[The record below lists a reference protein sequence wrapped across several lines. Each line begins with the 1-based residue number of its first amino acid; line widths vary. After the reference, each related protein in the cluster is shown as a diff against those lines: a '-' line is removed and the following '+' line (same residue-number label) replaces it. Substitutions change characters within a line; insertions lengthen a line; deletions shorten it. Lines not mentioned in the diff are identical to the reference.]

1 MEFSEEFELMKKRM
15 AKRSME
21 AAQAGSGGG
30 GGGGGEVRRIHII
43 YFLSRRGRIEH
54 PHLIRVRHLS
64 RNGVRLRDVKRW
76 LSELRG
82 KDMPESFA
90 WSYKRRYK
98 TGYLW
103 QDLLDED
110 LITPISDNEY
120 VLKGSEIPSSN
131 LDLLRSHGEK
141 NGSIQKE
148 HSSTYKTDA
157 RDTKSSSKQQNEHQQ
172 QHPQQT
178 TTIDVSTKTTSSEI
192 EEESPPFGSETSTLT
207 DDSLKLEEEKHS
219 DSSKQETTK
228 LDKFENSSPLYSIL
242 LNKKNDQNK
251 NKNKSNKNKNEKV
264 VNPSTPASSTSTSTS
279 SSSFSKSKSY
289 SGGATNMFRSFITCG
304 AVDTNDSALVTI
316 NRRDK
321 KSSSCYEPI
330 SKMHENSSLSTD
342 NNTAEICK
350 EDKLGGSERVFGTPW
365 IKQRQP
371 HPNARKSFDGVK
383 SSNRNKSQ
391 FNNQQKS
398 IPAAYKP
405 INGPNCSQ
413 CGKMFKP
420 EKMHAH
426 MKSCRGMKSL
436 AKGTGS
442 AASAFEPR
450 KSMDC
455 SYEESVSGYYLAHGS

>member
-1 MEFSEEFELMKKRM
+1 
-15 AKRSME
+15 ME

-30 GGGGGEVRRIHII
+30 GGGSGGEVRRIHII

-82 KDMPESFA
+82 KEMPESFA
-90 WSYKRRYK
+90 WSYKRKYK

-141 NGSIQKE
+141 KDSIQKE

-157 RDTKSSSKQQNEHQQ
+157 RDTKSTSKQQNEHQQ
-172 QHPQQT
+172 QHPQQ

-228 LDKFENSSPLYSIL
+228 QDKFENSSPLYSIL
-242 LNKKNDQNK
+242 LNKKNNQNK
-251 NKNKSNKNKNEKV
+251 NKDKNNKNKNEKV
-264 VNPSTPASSTSTSTS
+264 VNPSTSASSTSTS

-304 AVDTNDSALVTI
+304 AVDTNDSVMVMI

-330 SKMHENSSLSTD
+330 SKMHENSSISTD
-342 NNTAEICK
+342 DNTAEICK

-365 IKQRQP
+365 INQQQP

-420 EKMHAH
+420 EKMHTH

-436 AKGTGS
+436 AKGTSS

-450 KSMDC
+450 KSMDS
-455 SYEESVSGYYLAHGS
+455 SYEESVSGYYLANGS

>member
-1 MEFSEEFELMKKRM
+1 MEFSEEFKLMKKQM
-15 AKRSME
+15 AKRRME

-90 WSYKRRYK
+90 WSYKRKYK

-141 NGSIQKE
+141 KDSIQKE

-157 RDTKSSSKQQNEHQQ
+157 RDTKSTSKQQNEHQQ
-172 QHPQQT
+172 QHPQQ

-207 DDSLKLEEEKHS
+207 DDSLRLEQEKHS

-228 LDKFENSSPLYSIL
+228 QDKFENSSLYSIL
-242 LNKKNDQNK
+242 LNKMNDQNK
-251 NKNKSNKNKNEKV
+251 NKNNKNKNEKA
-264 VNPSTPASSTSTSTS
+264 VNPSTPASSTSTS

-289 SGGATNMFRSFITCG
+289 SGGATNMFRSFIRCG
-304 AVDTNDSALVTI
+304 AVDTNDSVMVMI

-330 SKMHENSSLSTD
+330 IKMHENSSISTD
-342 NNTAEICK
+342 NSTAEICK

-365 IKQRQP
+365 INQQQP

-405 INGPNCSQ
+405 INGPNCS
-413 CGKMFKP
+413 
-420 EKMHAH
+420 
-426 MKSCRGMKSL
+426 
-436 AKGTGS
+436 
-442 AASAFEPR
+442 
-450 KSMDC
+450 
-455 SYEESVSGYYLAHGS
+455 